1 MMMTKSEGYVRERQ
15 DDVAR
20 RMRNIDIAQAKL
32 DQEKVDLNL
41 EKDMLLRLR
50 DLMKEEAKG
59 E

>member
-1 MMMTKSEGYVRERQ
+1 MTKSEGYVRERQ